1 MLTLGTPYW
10 HRFVSVILA
19 IAVGYAVI
27 VAMIVV
33 LFDKGTASLVG
44 TFLAALLTTILGR
57 LESHPV
63 GESERS
69 RSVALPTA
77 PPTSGLWYFFTLTLA
92 IFGLQVLMA
101 TVFGGVIVWWL
112 SWSDV
117 QIAVG
122 EIPLRLVDTISSP
135 FFLFG
140 VVAANC
146 LAYFFGGYLCGK
158 TASNVRYGHAAFSS
172 LCGGRYQFF
181 AFHCSGPYLW
191 RSHGRGIRPFPF
203 CSLWSVRPSLRRD
216 GIDGDM
222 GGFEAVHVADF
233 TNAGAQHYG
242 QSAIVCTNHLSSTDL
257 TLFTGRECSPVRC
270 SRPTVSLI
278 EGLLQG
284 RLLLDGV
291 GESSN

>member
-1 MLTLGTPYW
+1 
-10 HRFVSVILA
+10 
-19 IAVGYAVI
+19 
-27 VAMIVV
+27 
-33 LFDKGTASLVG
+33 
-44 TFLAALLTTILGR
+44 
-57 LESHPV
+57 
-63 GESERS
+63 
-69 RSVALPTA
+69 
-77 PPTSGLWYFFTLTLA
+77 
-92 IFGLQVLMA
+92 MA

-172 LCGGRYQFF
+172 LAVVAINSSPSIALVLTFGGAMVGEYALSLF
-181 AFHCSGPYLW
+181 A
-191 RSHGRGIRPFPF
+191 PFGLF
-203 CSLWSVRPSLRRD
+203 SLSLRRD

-233 TNAGAQHYG
+233 ANACAQHYG
-242 QSAIVCTNHLSSTDL
+242 QGAIVCTNHLSSTDL
-257 TLFTGRECSPVRC
+257 TLSHRSGMQARPVQSTYC
-270 SRPTVSLI
+270 I
-278 EGLLQG
+278 
-284 RLLLDGV
+284 
-291 GESSN
+291 SN

>member
-1 MLTLGTPYW
+1 MPTLSTPYW
-10 HRFVSVILA
+10 RRFISVVLA

-27 VAMIVV
+27 VAMVVV

-122 EIPLRLVDTISSP
+122 EIPLQSS
-135 FFLFG
+135 
-140 VVAANC
+140 
-146 LAYFFGGYLCGK
+146 
-158 TASNVRYGHAAFSS
+158 
-172 LCGGRYQFF
+172 
-181 AFHCSGPYLW
+181 
-191 RSHGRGIRPFPF
+191 
-203 CSLWSVRPSLRRD
+203 
-216 GIDGDM
+216 
-222 GGFEAVHVADF
+222 
-233 TNAGAQHYG
+233 
-242 QSAIVCTNHLSSTDL
+242 
-257 TLFTGRECSPVRC
+257 
-270 SRPTVSLI
+270 
-278 EGLLQG
+278 
-284 RLLLDGV
+284 
-291 GESSN
+291 